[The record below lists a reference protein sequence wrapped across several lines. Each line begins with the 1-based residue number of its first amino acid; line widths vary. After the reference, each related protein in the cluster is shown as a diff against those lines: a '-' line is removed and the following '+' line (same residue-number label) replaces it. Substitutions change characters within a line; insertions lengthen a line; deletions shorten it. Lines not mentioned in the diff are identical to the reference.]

1 MACATFFHAFAP
13 AVCHNRAAS
22 ASARCH
28 RNCNPGCVFVTL
40 LVLCDLLLHMHRDFL
55 LRPGAI
61 DILQPSMLAVCN
73 AGKALKLSEEQR
85 AADQLRKQ
93 VCDKM
98 HDKRDD
104 ISPFLELDFDEYI
117 ERMSQSYTWGGE
129 PELSVVPDC
138 LHRTVEVYMNGA
150 NGLQVMSTYLSDQ
163 KDKDPVKVLF
173 NGIGH
178 YDLLVTDSAKSKL

>member
-1 MACATFFHAFAP
+1 MLSHQQHVADVLTVHQLGAFLA
-13 AVCHNRAAS
+13 
-22 ASARCH
+22 
-28 RNCNPGCVFVTL
+28 VTL
-40 LVLCDLLLHMHRDFL
+40 IKNLSQLLYASDLLLHLHRAFSL
-55 LRPGAI
+55 QIFAS
-61 DILQPSMLAVCN
+61 DILQPLMLAVCN
-73 AGKALKLSEEQR
+73 AGKALKRSDEQE

-98 HDKRDD
+98 RDKRDD

-117 ERMSQSYTWGGE
+117 ENMSQSYTWGGE

-150 NGLQVMSTYLSDQ
+150 TGLQVMSTYFSDQ